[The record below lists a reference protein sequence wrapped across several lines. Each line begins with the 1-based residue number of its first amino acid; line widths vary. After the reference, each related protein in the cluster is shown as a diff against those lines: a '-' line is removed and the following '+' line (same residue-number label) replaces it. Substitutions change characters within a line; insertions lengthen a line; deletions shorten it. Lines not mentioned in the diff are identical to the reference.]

1 MRKLVTRPIEWGG
14 PLRLWDVVDI
24 LRDEKMRRI
33 YLIYVIG
40 QADAMPYEVRA
51 AIADIDRSRRGL
63 PTRYKKPG
71 AGPGK
76 D

>member
-1 MRKLVTRPIEWGG
+1 MREPVKRPIKWGV
-14 PLRLWDVVDI
+14 PPRLWDVVDF
-24 LRDEKMRRI
+24 LRDEKLRRV
-33 YLIYVIG
+33 YLSYVMSP
-40 QADAMPYEVRA
+40 ADTTPDEVRA

-63 PTRYKKPG
+63 STRYKRPG

>member
-1 MRKLVTRPIEWGG
+1 MDG
-14 PLRLWDVVDI
+14 PSHLWAVVDF
-24 LRDEKMRRI
+24 LREERI
-33 YLIYVIG
+33 RHFYLAYVMSH
-40 QADAMPYEVRA
+40 ADAMPDEVRA
-51 AIADIDRSRRGL
+51 AIADIDRSRRGF